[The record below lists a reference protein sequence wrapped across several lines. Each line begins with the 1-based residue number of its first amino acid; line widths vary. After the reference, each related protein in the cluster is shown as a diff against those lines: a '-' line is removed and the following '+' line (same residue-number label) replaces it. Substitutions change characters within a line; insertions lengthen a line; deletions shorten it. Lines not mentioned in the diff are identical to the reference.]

1 MVGTQDASKFNMEE
15 GDFFKLKNL
24 IFCSINYEFYF
35 LLFWC
40 TSALSFVVCMFY
52 VCFSWKSQTFQNS
65 KLQIFNL

>member
-35 LLFWC
+35 LLF
-40 TSALSFVVCMFY
+40 
-52 VCFSWKSQTFQNS
+52 
-65 KLQIFNL
+65 